1 MRADGGVGGDR
12 RARGRLEA
20 ANMAG
25 FERNGDPFADY
36 AKRWD
41 LTVHWA
47 SAADGALLGFAISGS
62 EGRGKLFLYELHVDS
77 KRRKQG
83 VASSLLE
90 LVERSST
97 SRGRGAPTVELNV
110 HSSNTRA
117 VGFYEHVGFVETG
130 KLRRGAVLEM
140 RR

>member
-1 MRADGGVGGDR
+1 M
-12 RARGRLEA
+12 ARCS
-20 ANMAG
+20 
-25 FERNGDPFADY
+25 DP
-36 AKRWD
+36 
-41 LTVHWA
+41 
-47 SAADGALLGFAISGS
+47 FAISGS

-77 KRRKQG
+77 ERRKQG

-130 KLRRGAVLEM
+130 KLSRGAVLVM
-140 RR
+140 RRKR